1 MEFELKDIE
10 PTKKSISFKFF
21 KEEIEK
27 EKSEVVKKIKKM
39 ATLPG
44 FRPGKVPVDIIKA
57 RFKKEIEE
65 DILEN
70 LTEKNI
76 KEIIKEKNWKV
87 VGDINISEKSIE
99 EDYFKSVV
107 EFFVLPKIDI
117 PTLENIELKNEEVEV
132 SEKEIGEEIENYRRS
147 KGKLEESEGP
157 IKDENYAL
165 CKLIGTYEKEEKEI
179 DFGYQYLS
187 PTGKDPVPELLG
199 KNKGDEIKFSKD
211 FPPDDPSLHRGKKVN
226 FRTII
231 EEIKI
236 FKYPELD
243 IELIK
248 KDFPNLNSLEEFKDF
263 VKNKILEKKKKTFQ
277 EKLKE
282 DLLNQLLAK
291 VEIPIPQPLLE
302 IEKKKY
308 IQEKAMAL
316 YEKNYDVNKLDWKNI
331 LKDYEPKAIKKLQ
344 KFLLLDAFSESL
356 KVEATDEEVLND
368 IRKFC
373 EINDLDYD
381 EKIKEYRKS
390 GTFEDIRFDIKME
403 KTIDKIL
410 EIINLNLQK

>member
-27 EKSEVVKKIKKM
+27 EENEVVKKIKKM
-39 ATLPG
+39 AKLPG
-44 FRPGKVPVDIIKA
+44 FRPGKVPADIIKA

-76 KEIIKEKNWKV
+76 KEIIKEKNWKLI
-87 VGDINISEKSIE
+87 GDIIISEKNFE
-99 EDYFKSVV
+99 EDHFKSVV
-107 EFFVLPKIDI
+107 EFFIYPAIELP
-117 PTLENIELKNEEVEV
+117 TFENIELKKEDIEI
-132 SEKEIGEEIENYRRS
+132 SDKEIEEEIENYRKS
-147 KGKLEESEGP
+147 KGKFEEAEGP
-157 IKDENYAL
+157 IKDDYYAL
-165 CKLIGTYEKEEKEI
+165 CKLLGNYENEEKEI
-179 DFGYQYLS
+179 DFGFEYLS
-187 PTGKDPVPELLG
+187 PTGKNPVPELLG
-199 KNKGDEIKFSKD
+199 KNKGDEVRFSKD
-211 FPPDDPSLHRGKKVN
+211 FPPDDLSPHKGKKVN
-226 FRTII
+226 FKAII
-231 EEIKI
+231 EEMKI

-243 IELIK
+243 MELIR

-263 VKNKILEKKKKTFQ
+263 VKNKIFEKKKKLFQ

-291 VEIPIPQPLLE
+291 VEIPVPQPLLE

-316 YEKNYDVNKLDWKNI
+316 YEKNYDVSQLDWKKI
-331 LKDYEPKAIKKLQ
+331 LNDYEPKAIKKLQ
-344 KFLLLDAFSESL
+344 KFLLLEAFSESL
-356 KVEATDEEVLND
+356 KVEVTDEEVLND

-373 EINDLDYD
+373 ESNGLDYE

-390 GTFEDIRFDIKME
+390 GAFEDIKIDIKME

-410 EIINLNLQK
+410 ETINSNLQK